1 MNPSRRLLSN
11 ITTRIAL
18 LSPCVL
24 FLIFPSFCVGA
35 NASQTVSHAQIVIG
49 SHATDMEI
57 YAARELARYLF
68 ERTGQAIPIRR
79 DSGPMDTP
87 TFLIG
92 GISTNRYVAQLHRK
106 GELNALDSLG
116 SQGYLLKSFSGRPGI
131 LVISG
136 GSPTGTLYGVYGL
149 LTDFYGVSF
158 SFAGDV
164 MPVKKIPL
172 FIPKVNE
179 SVTPRQTVRGVLPWT
194 NFPQSATSYS
204 FRDYKYVI
212 DQMAKMRMNLLNL
225 HNYTGDGGHDEMFS
239 DWEWHGILSRVWMAT
254 AATGHG
260 WNMPGWKVRKYRFGA
275 GDLFDDYDAGSDCTL
290 HNSGLSNWQT
300 FRKGVSLLQ
309 RVIAYAHT
317 RGVRIALGI
326 DIDTLP
332 LVYNAKVDDP
342 SIVKARTD
350 QIIHDYPH
358 LDYFICYLAEGRPNS
373 EQWHRIFNEMY
384 AEFKKK
390 APQIKIAVSGWGLSK
405 GLVDALPADV
415 IVAPISPYSAGF
427 ESGAIYEPHQYWGC
441 PWMERDGDSSLYYYP
456 YNMNLS
462 DTIAAYQR
470 RAPNMTGFQT
480 LTWRLTDAVDAKI
493 EYIAQAPWDI
503 HDHLASSETVYSDY
517 AKADYGAKAAP
528 FITPIINQ
536 NEAFATGAS
545 ECEVTAKFTN
555 ANRSKDIDKAK
566 AQLRVIDRC
575 IAQAKDPGDRFRLEL
590 LRDRIDAVEAYD
602 ELDQNFE
609 NTPWNAMPG
618 AFRRWVH
625 DFTHRVIDISS
636 LGNVVSAEN
645 RYVQLRYLPRVTQLR
660 EEQDIKAPSHVRARG
675 DLSGAMIT
683 WKNEEPRDALGFF
696 VYRDGKRITRK
707 RLPPS
712 TTSYHDDTG
721 GYQTYRVRCAVSG
734 GLSPMSLPSSTHA
747 GRKSD
752 IPPRVIV
759 ISPPTSCGLRQN
771 ASIEARILS
780 DRTYGSVHALFAY
793 RHFGERRWRTIRMAR
808 RCKSI
813 FAVTIPGSM
822 IGSAGLEYYIMASD
836 GVETGRYPVTAPSLC
851 ASIIL
856 DPAPETRIPEKVTG
870 LRRKEGGFV
879 WNPVKGAF
887 WYRIYRSTSP
897 VFQPGRAN
905 YVTYVAGDTTEFKDL
920 DGDFDGETLHG
931 AYYYRITAMTEDG
944 VEGTPSSPLR
954 MNYARIGKDAFMR
967 VFACD
972 YDHNHDT
979 RNAPSTDGSCV
990 GFISNGSWLEYDQLN
1005 FGKGASAV
1013 SFRVAAALGTG
1024 GSIEIHLDAL
1034 NGPLLGVCK
1043 VASTGDWQK
1052 WVDLRAPVK
1061 FVKGVHDL
1069 YLKFTGGAGYL
1080 INVEWFHFIPAR

>member
-1 MNPSRRLLSN
+1 MKSLRCAVSYF
-11 ITTRIAL
+11 AG
-18 LSPCVL
+18 
-24 FLIFPSFCVGA
+24 FLILLFSFVLIPAFLTLSGGA
-35 NASQTVSHAQIVIG
+35 RASQPLSHAQIVIG
-49 SHATDMEI
+49 SRASDMEI
-57 YAARELARYLF
+57 YAARELQRYLYD
-68 ERTGQAIPIRR
+68 RTGEVAAIRR
-79 DSGPMDTP
+79 DTAPLNSPA
-87 TFLIG
+87 FLIG
-92 GISTNRYVAQLHRK
+92 EAATNRDIARLARD
-106 GELNALDSLG
+106 GRLNALDSLG
-116 SQGYLLKSFSGRPGI
+116 SQGYLLKTLPGKPGI

-149 LTDFYGVSF
+149 LADFYGVNF

-172 FIPKVNE
+172 FLPNVNE

-239 DWEWHGILSRVWMAT
+239 DWEWRGILSRVWMAT

-275 GDLFDDYDAGSDCTL
+275 GDLFDDYDAGSDGTL
-290 HNSGLSNWQT
+290 HNNGLSNWQT
-300 FRKGVSLLQ
+300 FRKGASLLQ

-332 LVYNAKVDDP
+332 PIYNAKVDDP

-350 QIIHDYPH
+350 QIIRDYPH

-405 GLVDALPADV
+405 ELVDALPADV

-427 ESGAIYEPHQYWGC
+427 ESGAIYKPHQYWGC
-441 PWMERDGDSSLYYYP
+441 PWMERDGGSSLYYYP

-462 DTIAAYQR
+462 DTIAAYLH
-470 RAPNMTGFQT
+470 RAQNMTGFQT

-493 EYIAQAPWDI
+493 EYIAKAPWDI
-503 HDHLASSETVYSDY
+503 HNHLASSETVYSNY

-528 FITPIINQ
+528 AITPIINQ

-545 ECEVTAKFTN
+545 ECEVTATFTN
-555 ANRSKDIDKAK
+555 ANRTKDIDKAK
-566 AQLRVIDRC
+566 AQLRIIDRC
-575 IAQAKDPGDRFRLEL
+575 IAQAKDPGDRFRLKL

-609 NTPWNAMPG
+609 TAPWDALPG
-618 AFRRWVH
+618 AFRRWMH

-645 RYVQLRYLPRVTQLR
+645 RYVQLRYLPRVEQLR
-660 EEQDIKAPSHVRARG
+660 AAQDIKAPSHVRARG
-675 DLSGAMIT
+675 DMSGAVIT
-683 WKNEEPRDALGFF
+683 WKNEQPQDALGFF
-696 VYRDGKRITRK
+696 VYRDGKRITRR

-712 TTSYHDDTG
+712 TTRYQDDISGYH
-721 GYQTYRVRCAVSG
+721 TYRVRCAVSG
-734 GLSPMSLPSSTHA
+734 GLSPMSLPSSAHA

-793 RHFGERRWRTIRMAR
+793 RHFGESRWRTMKMTR

-813 FAVTIPGSM
+813 FAVTIPGAM
-822 IGSAGLEYYIMASD
+822 IGSEGLEYYIIASD
-836 GVETGRYPVTAPSLC
+836 GAETGNYPVTAPSLC

-856 DPAPETRIPEKVTG
+856 DPASETHAPDKVTS
-870 LRRKEGGFV
+870 LRQKEGGFA

-897 VFQPGRAN
+897 DFQPGRAN
-905 YVTYVAGDTTEFKDL
+905 YVTYVAGDTKEFKDL
-920 DGDFDGETLHG
+920 EGDFVGKTLHG

-944 VEGTPSSPLR
+944 VEGAPSDPLR
-954 MNYARIGKDAFMR
+954 MNYTRIGKDAFMR
-967 VFACD
+967 VFAWN

-979 RNAPSTDGSCV
+979 QNAPSTDGTCV
-990 GFISNGSWLEYDQLN
+990 GFISNGSWLGYDRLN
-1005 FGKGASAV
+1005 FGKGAKAV
-1013 SFRVAAALGTG
+1013 SFRVAVAPGTG
-1024 GSIEIHLDAL
+1024 GNIEIHLDSL
-1034 NGPLLGVCK
+1034 NGPKIGECTVT
-1043 VASTGDWQK
+1043 STGDWQK
-1052 WVDLRAPVK
+1052 WVDMQVPIK
-1061 FVKGVHDL
+1061 FVKGVHNL